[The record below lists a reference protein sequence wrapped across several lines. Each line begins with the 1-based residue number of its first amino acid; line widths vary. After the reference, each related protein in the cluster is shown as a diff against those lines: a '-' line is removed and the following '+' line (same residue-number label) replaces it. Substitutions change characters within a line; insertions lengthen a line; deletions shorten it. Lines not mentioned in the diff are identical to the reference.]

1 MAYFRELREQWR
13 PLTAAMIGLA
23 SGFST
28 TNYVA
33 SIMAPHLLKEFG
45 WTKAEFASISGLS
58 LISMIAFPF
67 VGRLTDLIGAR
78 LTALTGIL
86 ALAGSYLALTM
97 MTGDIRAYI
106 VIFLVQASLCITTTA
121 TVYSRPVVQ
130 HITQARGLAL
140 AVAASG
146 PAIFGVIGA
155 PLLNNFVEA
164 HGWRMGYYVT
174 CAYCLAAGFTA
185 LLLMP
190 AERKGAEARAAR
202 PRSAREDY
210 AEIFRNRAFWILI
223 VAMLLCNVAQI
234 VALTQLNLVMLDNGV
249 SPGGVS
255 VMISAFAVGVL
266 VGRFVSGVALDRM
279 SPNLV
284 SAVCMALPAIGL
296 FLIASSW
303 NTVPVLMVAVWL
315 IGFSFG
321 AESDLIG
328 YLVVRAFGV
337 RVFSSVMGMMVAA
350 TAVSVASGAVI
361 LGIMLKATGGFA
373 PFLTMSGVCV
383 LVGSVLFLFLPNAG
397 NEEVAERG

>member
-1 MAYFRELREQWR
+1 MQYFRELRDQWR
-13 PLTAAMIGLA
+13 PLLAAMIGLA

-33 SIMAPHLLKEFG
+33 SIMAPHLLREFG
-45 WTKAEFASISGLS
+45 WSKAEFASVSGLS
-58 LISMIAFPF
+58 LVSMVAFPF

-78 LTALTGIL
+78 LTALVGIV
-86 ALAGSYLALTM
+86 ALAASYLALTM
-97 MTGDIRAYI
+97 MTGDIRVYI

-130 HITQARGLAL
+130 HITRARGLAL

-164 HGWRMGYYVT
+164 QGWRMGYYVT
-174 CAYCLAAGFTA
+174 CAYCLAAGAVA

-190 AERKGAEARAAR
+190 AERKGSVRPMER

-210 AEIFRNRAFWILI
+210 AEIFRNRAFWILL
-223 VAMLLCNVAQI
+223 VSMLLCNVAQI
-234 VALTQLNLVMLDNGV
+234 VSLTQLNLVMLDNGV

-266 VGRFVSGVALDRM
+266 IGRFVSGVALDRLP
-279 SPNLV
+279 PNLV
-284 SAVCMALPAIGL
+284 SAVGMALPSIGL

-303 NTVPVLMVAVWL
+303 DAVPVLIVAVWL

-321 AESDLIG
+321 AESDVVG

-350 TAVSVASGAVI
+350 TAVSVATGAVI

-373 PFLTMSGVCV
+373 PFLMMSGVCV
-383 LVGSVLFLFLPNAG
+383 LVGSVLFLFLPRVG
-397 NEEVAERG
+397 HEVPEG